1 MGFLDEWLGTPQQTQ
16 DPNAPS
22 KQAIL
27 AQYLGGQQPQQPQA
41 PRGILSATDPND
53 VYDGMIQAGAGLLA
67 PGTTGQKLS
76 AGLTG
81 FNKGL
86 DEGAQRRIAARK
98 LSLEELKANKP
109 SVTPAGVPGHV
120 LLTYPDGRTETVVND
135 AAVQAYEAQQGRVD
149 ARQQAQ
155 LDSAER
161 RSQMAI
167 DAADRRAAGS
177 QAAQLALLERKL
189 AGGGKLNPSLQKS
202 EDSDIETVQTATRNV
217 NQLQP
222 IIAQLTPDESGKAQL
237 ELGPLANAYKKS
249 QNWFGKSSPESQRYQ
264 ELQSTVTQIRNES
277 LRMNKGVQTEGD
289 AIRAAEEL
297 TAAFAGNDTT
307 AMRNALE
314 RWATAQT
321 KIAKDKAAL
330 VDRRRTSQGVEPLFG
345 NQPAIA
351 APSGKTKSGIGF
363 TVEGN

>member
-27 AQYLGGQQPQQPQA
+27 AQYLGGPQQPQQPQA
-41 PRGILSATDPND
+41 PRGILSTDASD

-67 PGTTGQKLS
+67 PGTVGQKLS
-76 AGLTG
+76 AGLSG

-98 LSLEELKANKP
+98 LSLEELKASKP
-109 SVTPAGVPGHV
+109 TVTQSGVPGHA

-135 AAVQAYEAQQGRVD
+135 AAVQAYEAQQGRID

-155 LDSAER
+155 FDQQNTMLDKRLA
-161 RSQMAI
+161 Q
-167 DAADRRAAGS
+167 
-177 QAAQLALLERKL
+177 QAQLAAQAQANQFALLDRKL

-202 EDSDIETVQTATRNV
+202 EDTDVEAVQTATRNV

-222 IIAQLTPDESGKAQL
+222 IIAQLTPGEDGKAQL
-237 ELGPLANAYKKS
+237 ELGPLRNAYSKS

-297 TAAFAGNDTT
+297 TAAFANNDTT
-307 AMRNALE
+307 AMRKALE
-314 RWATAQT
+314 RWSTAQT
-321 KIAKDKAAL
+321 KIAQDKAAL
-330 VDRRRTSQGVEPLFG
+330 IDRRRTSQGVEPLFG
-345 NQPAIA
+345 NQPSIA

-363 TVEGN
+363 TVEGK